1 MSLFSRH
8 VELYEFGRGSQRWRY
23 TSSDRAEIYDSQQ
36 FVAVAMKRGRLG
48 QSAQEA
54 RSNLEVTVPLSL
66 PLASVLRPFPPTER
80 ITVRWLRVRKNDGV
94 IRDTWNG
101 VLSDFTERQNDLV
114 LTCQSNIGAAATN
127 GLRRCWQGPCPF
139 ALFDEDC
146 GLNPELFRIDG
157 VLSAA
162 STITIASAAFAA
174 KPDGWFVGGFVKWKN
189 GAATEYRFVVAHA
202 GPVLTLL
209 TAAPLAAGELVSAYP
224 GCGHALQVCHEKFN
238 NALKFG
244 GQHTIPKKNPFGP
257 DPIF

>member
-1 MSLFSRH
+1 MSVFSRH
-8 VELYEFGRGSQRWRY
+8 VELYEFGRGSQHWRY
-23 TSSDRAEIYDSQQ
+23 TSSDSAEVYDSQQ
-36 FVAVAMKRGRLG
+36 FTAVAIKRGRLG

-66 PLASVLRPFPPTER
+66 PLASVLRPFTPTER
-80 ITVRWLRVRKNDGV
+80 ITVRWRRVRKSDGV

-146 GLNPELFRIDG
+146 GLNPEAFRIDG

-162 STITIASAAFAA
+162 STQTVTSNAFAA
-174 KPDGWFVGGFVKWKN
+174 KPDGWFVGGFIKWKR
-189 GAATEYRFVVAHA
+189 GTATEYRFVVGHV

-224 GCGHALQVCHEKFN
+224 GCGHALSVCHEKFN
-238 NALKFG
+238 NALRFG